1 MRYVDSF
8 RDPRIVEELLGQL
21 GDRLTRPW
29 TVMEVCGGQTHT
41 LLREGIDQLL
51 PERLELVHGPGCPV
65 CVTPIDVIDQAH
77 VLADRSEVI
86 LCSFGD
92 MLRVPGSTGDLLHA
106 RAAGAD
112 VRIVYSPLDAVELA
126 AATPDRFVVFFA
138 VGFET
143 TAPTTAMAV
152 QHAERLA
159 LDNFAVLA
167 AHVLVP
173 PAMTAILGAAD
184 NRVQGF
190 LAPGHVD
197 TIMGWTRYEPIA
209 QRFGV
214 PIVVTGFEP
223 VDLAQGL
230 VMLVTQLEGGTALV
244 ENQYTRSVTPH
255 GNAAALHV
263 LDEVFEPCDRAWRG
277 IGVLPDSGLRLR
289 DRYAQFDALE
299 RFPGVHGVGAAES
312 ARCIAG
318 LVLQGRARPS
328 QCPAFGNDCTPEH
341 PLGAPMVSSEG
352 ACAAYH
358 LAGKHPEPAT

>member
-223 VDLAQGL
+223 VDLARGP
-230 VMLVTQLEGGTALV
+230 GDAGHP
-244 ENQYTRSVTPH
+244 TRRRN
-255 GNAAALHV
+255 GARR
-263 LDEVFEPCDRAWRG
+263 EPVHPVG
-277 IGVLPDSGLRLR
+277 DSSR
-289 DRYAQFDALE
+289 E
-299 RFPGVHGVGAAES
+299 R
-312 ARCIAG
+312 R
-318 LVLQGRARPS
+318 RTARPRRGVRTMRS
-328 QCPAFGNDCTPEH
+328 GVAGNRRASRQRPPAP
-341 PLGAPMVSSEG
+341 
-352 ACAAYH
+352 
-358 LAGKHPEPAT
+358 